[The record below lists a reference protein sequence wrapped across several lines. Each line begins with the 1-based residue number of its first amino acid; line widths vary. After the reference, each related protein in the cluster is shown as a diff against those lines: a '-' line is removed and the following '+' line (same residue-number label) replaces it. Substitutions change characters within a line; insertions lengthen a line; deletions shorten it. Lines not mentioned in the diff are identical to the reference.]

1 MFYQLPLSDHSIF
14 TTVRISA
21 AAKCVLA
28 AFAITLSISTLGVA
42 QQIVAS
48 KMATPSVPKI
58 PLMVS
63 EEIGD
68 DLSPSPLPPETR
80 AVLKFLESQLDIQ
93 FELRRQPWKRALDR
107 AMVGEG
113 LIFGVS
119 KTKARLKVLNFSE
132 TLYEDG
138 VWLVSRCDAT
148 FPFRTLEDLK
158 GKTIGVVRGA
168 SSGEEFDA
176 QANKLFRVEDD
187 TGATQ
192 GRFTKLAQK
201 RMDAL
206 VFYKANSTPERL
218 SEELNRLYTPPA
230 FAHTKLQGKPLF
242 CVLPQTITTTS
253 IHIGLAKTQD
263 QSLIQRIN
271 QAILTGRK
279 NGSLQK
285 IISAEQDRN

>member
-1 MFYQLPLSDHSIF
+1 
-14 TTVRISA
+14 
-21 AAKCVLA
+21 
-28 AFAITLSISTLGVA
+28 
-42 QQIVAS
+42 
-48 KMATPSVPKI
+48 
-58 PLMVS
+58 MVS

-80 AVLKFLESQLDIQ
+80 AVLKFLESQLSIQ

-107 AMVGEG
+107 AMAGEG

-119 KTKARLKVLNFSE
+119 KTKTRLKLLHFSE
-132 TLYEDG
+132 TLYEDE

-148 FPFRTLEDLK
+148 FPFKTLEDLK

-206 VFYKANSTPERL
+206 VFYKANSTPEKL
-218 SEELNRLYTPPA
+218 SEELNRLYTPQT
-230 FAHTKLQGKPLF
+230 FAHNKLTGKPLF
-242 CVLPQTITTTS
+242 CVLPQTIATTS

-271 QAILTGRK
+271 QAILIGRK

-285 IISAEQDRN
+285 MISAEQAKN

>member
-1 MFYQLPLSDHSIF
+1 MLRLSIF
-14 TTVRISA
+14 N
-21 AAKCVLA
+21 AKYQIALRRFATALLALGFVLVGDA
-28 AFAITLSISTLGVA
+28 QA
-42 QQIVAS
+42 QQEKLV
-48 KMATPSVPKI
+48 KI

-63 EEIGD
+63 EEIAD
-68 DLSPSPLPPETR
+68 DLSLRPLPPETR
-80 AVLKFLESQLDIQ
+80 GVLKFLESQLSIQ
-93 FELRRQPWKRALDR
+93 FELKRQPWKRALDK
-107 AMVGEG
+107 AMAGEG

-119 KTKARLKVLNFSE
+119 KTKERLKVLNYSE
-132 TLYEDG
+132 LLYEDG
-138 VWLVSRCDAT
+138 VWLVTRCDAT
-148 FPFRTLEDLK
+148 FPFKTLEDLK

-206 VFYKANSTPERL
+206 VFYKANSTPEKL
-218 SEELNRLYTPPA
+218 SEELNRLYTPTRSTN
-230 FAHTKLQGKPLF
+230 TKLQGKPLF

-263 QSLIQRIN
+263 QSLMQRIN
-271 QAILTGRK
+271 QAILAGRK
-279 NGSLQK
+279 SGSLQK
-285 IISAEQDRN
+285 MISTEQDKN